1 MTRQIHCLKCSKNVG
16 EIRDAKLAKGLC
28 YLCQSC
34 ANELMVPPKM
44 WDGFNDLFQPLGKNN
59 GK

>member
-34 ANELMVPPKM
+34 ANEVMAPPAKR
-44 WDGFNDLFQPLGKNN
+44 WSGFDEIFGKLGKKN
-59 GK
+59 

>member
-1 MTRQIHCLKCSKNVG
+1 MTRQIHCLKCARNAG

-34 ANELMVPPKM
+34 ANEVMVPPATLRA
-44 WDGFNDLFQPLGKNN
+44 GFDEIFGKLGK
-59 GK
+59 K